1 VLSSIDF
8 QAGAFLQRAPAFF
21 VVILRLALYQE
32 MKYMISIQ
40 NLYKSYPCEGGDFE
54 ALRNIS
60 INIQSGEIFGIIGL
74 SGAGKS
80 TLLRTLNRLEE
91 PSSGSICIGDTD
103 ITQLS
108 TPELR
113 KLRRRVGMI
122 FQHFNLLT
130 SRTVFQNVAFPLEI
144 EKWETDAI
152 SKRVTEVLDLVDLSD
167 KAQSYPSQLSG
178 GQKQRVGIARALAN
192 NPSLLLCDEA
202 TSALDPNTTQ
212 SILALLDEINRKLG
226 ITIVL
231 VTHEMG
237 VIRQICHRVAVLEH
251 GQVVELGAV
260 KDVFMKPQSKT
271 AREFLC
277 HLPRTTYDFENL
289 PQEKGKPVAIFAF
302 NGEMAE
308 QPVISQAIKKSGAE
322 INILSGEIDHLHS
335 SRIGNLT
342 VQLKGSPA
350 EISTALSFIRS
361 KNVEVDVVW
370 NG

>member
-1 VLSSIDF
+1 
-8 QAGAFLQRAPAFF
+8 
-21 VVILRLALYQE
+21 
-32 MKYMISIQ
+32 MISIQ

-167 KAQSYPSQLSG
+167 KAQAILPSSVEGKNRELELPGPWPTTPACFFAMKPPVPLTLKRLSQFWPFSMKLTG
-178 GQKQRVGIARALAN
+178 NSA
-192 NPSLLLCDEA
+192 LLLFLSPTKWESFA
-202 TSALDPNTTQ
+202 
-212 SILALLDEINRKLG
+212 KF
-226 ITIVL
+226 
-231 VTHEMG
+231 
-237 VIRQICHRVAVLEH
+237 VI
-251 GQVVELGAV
+251 
-260 KDVFMKPQSKT
+260 
-271 AREFLC
+271 
-277 HLPRTTYDFENL
+277 
-289 PQEKGKPVAIFAF
+289 
-302 NGEMAE
+302 
-308 QPVISQAIKKSGAE
+308 
-322 INILSGEIDHLHS
+322 
-335 SRIGNLT
+335 
-342 VQLKGSPA
+342 GSP
-350 EISTALSFIRS
+350 S
-361 KNVEVDVVW
+361 
-370 NG
+370 

>member
-1 VLSSIDF
+1 MLSSIDF

-130 SRTVFQNVAFPLEI
+130 SRTVFQNVATAHAWVRYGRGQAALPAGRSFP
-144 EKWETDAI
+144 I
-152 SKRVTEVLDLVDLSD
+152 SVRCF
-167 KAQSYPSQLSG
+167 
-178 GQKQRVGIARALAN
+178 RA
-192 NPSLLLCDEA
+192 
-202 TSALDPNTTQ
+202 
-212 SILALLDEINRKLG
+212 
-226 ITIVL
+226 
-231 VTHEMG
+231 
-237 VIRQICHRVAVLEH
+237 
-251 GQVVELGAV
+251 
-260 KDVFMKPQSKT
+260 
-271 AREFLC
+271 
-277 HLPRTTYDFENL
+277 
-289 PQEKGKPVAIFAF
+289 
-302 NGEMAE
+302 
-308 QPVISQAIKKSGAE
+308 
-322 INILSGEIDHLHS
+322 
-335 SRIGNLT
+335 
-342 VQLKGSPA
+342 KGSQWPG
-350 EISTALSFIRS
+350 
-361 KNVEVDVVW
+361 VP
-370 NG
+370 